1 MIFSLLVAVTEDYGL
16 ILVTPLTHQQESLT
30 STMQLQMGKMQVL
43 MFFVTENNMKYL
55 IMLLFLTSCS
65 SYVWVDV
72 SDCKEEVEN
81 FKKCKEK

>member
-1 MIFSLLVAVTEDYGL
+1 
-16 ILVTPLTHQQESLT
+16 
-30 STMQLQMGKMQVL
+30 
-43 MFFVTENNMKYL
+43 MKYL